1 MGEDEGDMSQDRI
14 EKDTFIKAPAERVW
28 AVLTEPSQVDGWFSP
43 GGPASI
49 DLRPGGVMTLN
60 HGEYG
65 TFPTLI
71 VTVDPPRHFAYRWA
85 SAHPGEPATEAN
97 STLVEFFLEPEAD
110 GTRLRL
116 VESGFAGLDIP
127 AERIATA
134 GYESHDGGWTAMIGN
149 LREFAEK

>member
-1 MGEDEGDMSQDRI
+1 MSQDRI
-14 EKDTFIKAPAERVW
+14 EKDTFIKAPVERVW
-28 AVLTEPSQVDGWFSP
+28 AVLTEPEQVDGWFSP
-43 GGPASI
+43 GGPAAI

-65 TFPTLI
+65 TFPMLI
-71 VTVDPPRHFAYRWA
+71 VTVDRPRHFAYRWD
-85 SAHPGEPATEAN
+85 SAHPGVLAAEGS

-127 AERIATA
+127 AERVATA
-134 GYESHDGGWTAMIGN
+134 GYESHDGGWTAMVGN